1 VRKAGA
7 NRDITWL
14 SIRKAA
20 VELLYERGFK
30 GMNLRELSSAAGLQA
45 GSLYNYF
52 SSKEELLLRLVTE
65 TLDELITELATEIA
79 GETDPV
85 EQLKNMIRVLVVR
98 HSERRKEVYI
108 GHLEMRGMPEDRLRD
123 FISRRDRIVRFLQD
137 IITAGRKAGRF
148 HAPDEKIASMAILTM
163 LTGIADWYRPN
174 GRLSVKQLVTIYTAM
189 ILKILEP
196 SRVVAHD
203 TRRSTA
209 AAKATTSA

>member
-1 VRKAGA
+1 MRKAGA

-20 VELLYERGFK
+20 VELLYERGFE
-30 GMNLRELSSAAGLQA
+30 GMKLRELSSAAGLQA

-52 SSKEELLLRLVTE
+52 SSKEELLFRLVTE
-65 TLDELITELATEIA
+65 TMDELITELATAIA
-79 GETDPV
+79 GESNPV
-85 EQLKNMIRVLVVR
+85 EQLKNVVRVLVVR

-123 FISRRDRIVRFLQD
+123 YVARRDRVERFLQD

-163 LTGIADWYRPN
+163 LAGIADWYRPN
-174 GRLSVKQLVTIYTAM
+174 GRLSVKQLVTTYTAL

-196 SRVVAHD
+196 QQPAAVLKRAK
-203 TRRSTA
+203 A
-209 AAKATTSA
+209 AAAA